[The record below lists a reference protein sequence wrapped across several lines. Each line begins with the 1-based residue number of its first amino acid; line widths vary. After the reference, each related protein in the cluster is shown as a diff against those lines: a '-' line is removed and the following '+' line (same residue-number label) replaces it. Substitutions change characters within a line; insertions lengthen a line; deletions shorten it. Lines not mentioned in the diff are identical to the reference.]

1 MFHCPVWVFGGGGGG
16 GYIAH
21 FIVDMI
27 GLAGGL
33 NHWKVSVTSLQSV
46 KTPLV
51 PLLGAYL
58 VLSAPWCNPI
68 LWEITMALWILFS
81 GGEQWDFGLLGSDLL
96 V

>member
-1 MFHCPVWVFGGGGGG
+1 MPCLGFLGEVWG

-51 PLLGAYL
+51 PLIGAYL
-58 VLSAPWCNPI
+58 VLSAPRCDTI